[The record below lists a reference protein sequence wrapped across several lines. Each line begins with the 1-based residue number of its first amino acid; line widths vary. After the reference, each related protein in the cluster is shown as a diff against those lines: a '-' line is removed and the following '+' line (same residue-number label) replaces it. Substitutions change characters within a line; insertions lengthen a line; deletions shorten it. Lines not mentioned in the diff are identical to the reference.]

1 MLDAQRCL
9 QSRHRRDAMAR
20 NIRPRISA
28 PHALYTSQMNVI
40 GIPRIMSHYSRFREE
55 ESNARGAVPQVSP
68 HFTILV
74 RARYLPAPRYPH
86 TAKKLK
92 FGRMMKR

>member
-28 PHALYTSQMNVI
+28 PHALYTSQVNVI
-40 GIPRIMSHYSRFREE
+40 GIPRIMSHYSRLPRGGVKCPWGCTPGLSTFHYPG
-55 ESNARGAVPQVSP
+55 SCPLLARPPVS
-68 HFTILV
+68 I
-74 RARYLPAPRYPH
+74 Y
-86 TAKKLK
+86 
-92 FGRMMKR
+92 G